1 MEAALWPSTAAP
13 ARVVTDAT
21 ERSAPKQKARW
32 RGETVSPPPLLT
44 LGRTHNAGS
53 HAHAQSDESEQQRPK
68 HPIHSCVCDMRPAAH
83 DNIQV

>member
-44 LGRTHNAGS
+44 LGRARTTGS
-53 HAHAQSDESEQQRPK
+53 HAQRAAK
-68 HPIHSCVCDMRPAAH
+68 HPIHSCVCDKRPAAH